1 MAENGKEER
10 ADARLLTALA
20 AGATVRDAAR
30 RAGVSERTA
39 HRRLADPAFRQRVTE
54 ARAEMV
60 ERALGQLA
68 DGASEAVGT
77 LRKLLKAKADPVKL
91 SAARTIL
98 EVGNKLRESVELQ
111 QRIAALEQR
120 LKGKESA

>member
-1 MAENGKEER
+1 MAENGKEAR
-10 ADARLLTALA
+10 ADALLLTALA
-20 AGATVRDAAR
+20 AGATIRGAAR

-68 DGASEAVGT
+68 DGSSEAVGT
-77 LRKLLKAKADPVKL
+77 LRKLLKAKADFVKL

-98 EVGNKLRESVELQ
+98 EMGNKLRESVELQ
-111 QRIAALEQR
+111 QRIAALEER
-120 LKGKESA
+120 LKGKETL

>member
-1 MAENGKEER
+1 MADNGKEAR
-10 ADARLLTALA
+10 GDAALLTALA

-30 RAGVSERTA
+30 RARLSERTA
-39 HRRLADPAFRQRVTE
+39 HRRLADPAFRQRVTA
-54 ARAEMV
+54 ARAGMV

-68 DGASEAVGT
+68 EGSTEAVGT
-77 LRKLLKAKADPVKL
+77 LRKLLKAKADTVKL
-91 SAARTIL
+91 GAARTIL

-120 LKGKESA
+120 LEERESA

>member
-1 MAENGKEER
+1 MAGNGKEAR
-10 ADARLLTALA
+10 GDAALLTALA

-39 HRRLADPAFRQRVTE
+39 HRRLADPDFRRRLTE
-54 ARAEMV
+54 ARAGMV

-68 DGASEAVGT
+68 EGSTEAVAT
-77 LRKLLKAKADPVKL
+77 LRKLLKAKGDTVKL
-91 SAARTIL
+91 GAARTIL

-120 LKGKESA
+120 LEERESA

>member
-1 MAENGKEER
+1 MAENGKEAR
-10 ADARLLTALA
+10 ADALLLTALA

-54 ARAEMV
+54 ARAGMV

-68 DGASEAVGT
+68 DGSSEAVGT

-98 EVGNKLRESVELQ
+98 EMGNKLRESVELTQ
-111 QRIAALEQR
+111 GIAALEQR